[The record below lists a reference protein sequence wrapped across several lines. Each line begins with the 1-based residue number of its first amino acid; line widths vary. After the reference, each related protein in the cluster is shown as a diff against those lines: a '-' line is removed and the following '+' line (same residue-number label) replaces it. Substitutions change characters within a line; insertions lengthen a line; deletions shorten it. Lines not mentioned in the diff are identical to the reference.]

1 MAQLRPLLR
10 FGFLLFVLSVALSST
25 SHAQSITLS
34 GLVVEEGSQ
43 QPVEFATVKA
53 TDKDS
58 KVLIT
63 GTTTD
68 FDGRF
73 KLEVPS
79 ANVEL
84 EITFIGFSPTK
95 LSSFSESEK
104 RQDLGSI
111 SLKLQGELL
120 DDVIVTGKRSTT
132 EFKLDRRV
140 FNVGEDLSSTGASA
154 LELLNNVPSVTVD
167 IEGVVALRGSA
178 GVQILIDGKPSVLAS
193 EGGGALGTI
202 TADMI
207 EKVEVIT
214 NPSAKYEAEGSA
226 GIINI
231 VLKKEEKNGTSGSIS
246 LNTGTPAN
254 HSFGASITQRSN
266 KWNLFGQLGG
276 GIRSR
281 PRINRNINDN
291 LIDGTS
297 IVSDGDGERREKFV
311 NIILGTDYRV
321 NDLNTLSLSG
331 FFAYEWEENPS
342 INTFR
347 EFDNSGSLTNAWQ
360 RTEDTEAGNPKWQ
373 YELNYT
379 KQFDKDDKDHLLVAS
394 FLGNAFKKDQSSTF
408 TTVTTEG
415 AARFGD
421 QNTATDFGEV
431 VYTAKLDYTRPINEE
446 VTLETGAQYINND
459 IGNDFTTS
467 TRVGNE
473 FIIDPN
479 FSNDFEFDQGVLGVY
494 ATGSY
499 EDEKWGVKAGLRY
512 ENTDVETFLRNTN
525 ERNPQNY
532 ANLFPSLAASYKL
545 NEITSFQ
552 ASYSK
557 RIFRPRLWDLNPF
570 FNIANNFN
578 IRTGNPLLGPE
589 FTDSYEVTG
598 IVIFDKVS
606 MNTSV
611 YHRFTTDVVERI
623 TTKEGDVNIS
633 TPMNLGTT
641 GATGVEF
648 NAKYTPAKW
657 LQLSTDLNYNYFN
670 RKATFDGE
678 NLDFNADQ
686 ITGRLVA
693 KVELPEDI
701 DLEIS
706 GNGESAIRTIQGR
719 RQGFSFADIGIR
731 KKVMNGRV
739 IVSAGIRDVFASRRF
754 RREVSEPTFFNF
766 TESFRGRFY
775 TLGVSYGFGKG
786 EAMEFTGGRR
796 R

>member
-1 MAQLRPLLR
+1 MPQLLHLLR
-10 FGFLLFVLSVALSST
+10 YSFLVFGASLCFLTSVS
-25 SHAQSITLS
+25 AQAVTLK
-34 GLVVEEGSQ
+34 GLVVEEGGQ
-43 QPVEFATVKA
+43 IPVEFATVKA
-53 TDKDS
+53 LNAES
-58 KVLIT
+58 KALVT

-73 KLEVPS
+73 ELKVPS
-79 ANVEL
+79 SKVIL
-84 EITFIGFSPTK
+84 EISFIGFSPRQ

-104 RQDLGSI
+104 QQDLGTI
-111 SLKLQGELL
+111 SLKMQGELL

-140 FNVGEDLSSTGASA
+140 FNVGEDLSSSGASA

-167 IEGVVALRGSA
+167 IEGAIALRGSN
-178 GVQILIDGKPSVLAS
+178 GVQILIDGKPSVL
-193 EGGGALGTI
+193 
-202 TADMI
+202 
-207 EKVEVIT
+207 
-214 NPSAKYEAEGSA
+214 
-226 GIINI
+226 
-231 VLKKEEKNGTSGSIS
+231 KNGTSGSIS

-254 HSFGASITQRSN
+254 HSFGASISQRSN

-281 PRINRNINDN
+281 PRINRNINNN
-291 LIDGTS
+291 LSNGTS
-297 IVSDGDGERREKFV
+297 ILSDGDGERRERFV
-311 NIILGTDYRV
+311 NVILGTDYRI
-321 NDLNTLSLSG
+321 NDLNTLSLTG

-342 INTFR
+342 INNFR
-347 EFDNSGSLTNAWQ
+347 EFDSSGSLTNAWQ

-373 YELNYT
+373 YEFNYT
-379 KQFDKDDKDHLLVAS
+379 KLFDKDDKDHLLVAS
-394 FLGNAFKKDQSSTF
+394 FLGNAFKKDQNSVF

-415 AARFGD
+415 QARFGD
-421 QNTATDFGEV
+421 QNTATEFGEV
-431 VYTAKLDYTRPINEE
+431 VITAKLDYTRPINEKM
-446 VTLETGAQYINND
+446 TLETGAQYVNND

-467 TRVGNE
+467 DRVGNE
-473 FIIDPN
+473 FIVNPN

-494 ATGSY
+494 TTGSY

-512 ENTDVETFLRNTN
+512 ERTDVETFLRNTN

-532 ANLFPSLAASYKL
+532 DNLFPSLATSYKL

-598 IVIFDKVS
+598 IVIFDKLS
-606 MNTSV
+606 MNASV

-623 TTKEGDVNIS
+623 TTNEGDVNIS
-633 TPMNLGTT
+633 TPINLGTT

-648 NAKYTPAKW
+648 NAKYTPIKW
-657 LQLSTDLNYNYFN
+657 LQLNTDLNYNYFN
-670 RKATFDGE
+670 RKANFDGE

-686 ITGRLVA
+686 VTGRLVA
-693 KVELPEDI
+693 KIELPEDI
-701 DLEIS
+701 DLELS
-706 GNGESAIRTIQGR
+706 GNSRSSIRTIQGSNE
-719 RQGFSFADIGIR
+719 GFSWLDIGFR

-739 IVSAGIRDVFASRRF
+739 IVSAGVRDVFASRRF
-754 RREVSEPTFFNF
+754 IREVSQPTFSNF
-766 TESFRGRFY
+766 SESFRGRFY